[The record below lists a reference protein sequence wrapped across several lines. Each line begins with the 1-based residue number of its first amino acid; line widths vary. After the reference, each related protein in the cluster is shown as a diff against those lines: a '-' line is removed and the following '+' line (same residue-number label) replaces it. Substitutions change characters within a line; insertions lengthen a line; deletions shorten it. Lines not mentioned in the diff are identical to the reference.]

1 MTSETSPERRI
12 LTECRTVAVVG
23 MSADSDRPSHGV
35 FCYLKDQGYRV
46 IPVNPRLPRILG
58 ETCYPD
64 LAAIPEKVDVVDIF
78 RRAEEVAPVV
88 DQAIE
93 IGARAVWMQR
103 GIINETAAT
112 RAREAGLE
120 VVMDKCIKIEHLKMR
135 ENQEQGR

>member
-1 MTSETSPERRI
+1 MTSDMSPERRI
-12 LTECRTVAVVG
+12 LKDCRTVAVVG
-23 MSADSDRPSHGV
+23 MSPDTERPSHGV
-35 FCYLKDQGYRV
+35 FRYLRDEGYRV
-46 IPVNPRLPRILG
+46 IPVNPRFPRILG

-78 RRAEEVAPVV
+78 RRAEDVLPIV

-103 GIINETAAT
+103 GIINETAAG

-120 VVMDKCIKIEHLKMR
+120 VVMDKCMKIEHLRMR
-135 ENQEQGR
+135 ENREQGR